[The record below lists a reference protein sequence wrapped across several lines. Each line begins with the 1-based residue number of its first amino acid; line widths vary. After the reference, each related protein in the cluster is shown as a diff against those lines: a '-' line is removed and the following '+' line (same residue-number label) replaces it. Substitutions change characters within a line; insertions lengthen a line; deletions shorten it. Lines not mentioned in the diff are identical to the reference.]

1 MTNYSQK
8 YFGNQY
14 QSGQMVSKA
23 KGLSKGVGKGFKWL
37 RRGIV
42 PIISIILML
51 II

>member
-23 KGLSKGVGKGFKWL
+23 KGLSKGEGKVLSGL
-37 RRGIV
+37 EEE
-42 PIISIILML
+42 LCL
-51 II
+51 